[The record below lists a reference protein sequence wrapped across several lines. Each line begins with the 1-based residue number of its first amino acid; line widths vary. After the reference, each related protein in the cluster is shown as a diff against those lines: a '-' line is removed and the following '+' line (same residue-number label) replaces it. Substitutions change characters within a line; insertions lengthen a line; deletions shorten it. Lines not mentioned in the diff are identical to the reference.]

1 MALCV
6 SGVEEHNTK
15 QQSALLS
22 KLNSSIVE
30 RQATST
36 KLVRVRSSTRNQKSS
51 VKVVE
56 VEEESD
62 RDSILEYLLYQLN
75 SESTHN
81 PLEVILM
88 VYPQQ
93 WNWIQ
98 GQLCLVVVEEG
109 RSLFDQGWLSSIK
122 LNWCEIHH
130 VQELTLESVLSRHT
144 EVFQCALG
152 TLKGY

>member
-1 MALCV
+1 MFPV
-6 SGVEEHNTK
+6 W
-15 QQSALLS
+15 SA
-22 KLNSSIVE
+22 SIVE

-36 KLVRVRSSTRNQKSS
+36 KLVRVRSSTRNQKNS

-75 SESTHN
+75 SESMHN

-98 GQLCLVVVEEG
+98 GQPCLAVVGEG
-109 RSLFDQGWLSSIK
+109 RNLFGRGWLSSIK
-122 LNWCEIHH
+122 LNWREIHH
-130 VQELTLESVLSRHT
+130 VQELTL
-144 EVFQCALG
+144 
-152 TLKGY
+152 